1 MDCGSPVDNL
11 AHDFDHHLDIKPPLV
26 TANSAPP
33 VLQSDYLIEEE
44 TPREDFR
51 FGSCPANKADF
62 LGTPAAEKGP
72 FEYPDSSSASSSRR
86 PSLAHPSLRRGS
98 SVSSTTS
105 TATVTSNATRRPS
118 LAPLYTTPHAGPSDY
133 DMFRRRGSL
142 AHFPTKPVHA
152 PIPPSL
158 LARRGSLPAA
168 EQLFGIPLNE
178 RHGHSRSSLS
188 STSPIIP
195 ANTPPSDQADM
206 SHYSPSRQAF
216 RLRMPPTA
224 FARRGSLPTS
234 PRLPECVTEQGESEE
249 YKPTRNRQTSCSSS
263 TRGSALSRS
272 SFSSEDDIQDG
283 DESTDDTSAVDTP
296 SSVSDTEAR
305 DLFSD
310 PWAADSASAIKPVI
324 EEQDYVHQVPATI

>member
-1 MDCGSPVDNL
+1 MEPNLPTTDNL
-11 AHDFDHHLDIKPPLV
+11 AEDFEHQLDLKPPLIS
-26 TANSAPP
+26 TNSAPP
-33 VLQSDYLIEEE
+33 VLQSDYVIQEE
-44 TPREDFR
+44 FK
-51 FGSCPANKADF
+51 FGSCPANESDF
-62 LGTPAAEKGP
+62 LGTPAAEKGA
-72 FEYPDSSSASSSRR
+72 FEYPETPSAGSSRR
-86 PSLAHPSLRRGS
+86 PSVIHPSLRRGS

-118 LAPLYTTPHAGPSDY
+118 LAPAYTAPIAGPSDY

-168 EQLFGIPLNE
+168 DAMFGIPINE
-178 RHGHSRSSLS
+178 RRGHSRSSLS
-188 STSPIIP
+188 STSPIVT
-195 ANTPPSDQADM
+195 ANAPPPKHMDVPHSPPSR
-206 SHYSPSRQAF
+206 HTAF
-216 RLRMPPTA
+216 RLRMPPSA

-234 PRLPECVTEQGESEE
+234 PRLPESVAEQGEHQE
-249 YKPTRNRQTSCSSS
+249 YKPSRNRQTSCSSS

-305 DLFSD
+305 ELFSD
-310 PWAADSASAIKPVI
+310 PWAADRQAMAKPAIQ
-324 EEQDYVHQVPATI
+324 EEEDAHERAVTM